1 MKFSKIF
8 PTFALV
14 FLSGII
20 TGIAP
25 APLNLWVFAWF
36 SLVPLWIV
44 LRINLLTNSHIK
56 ISLIL
61 GLAWGVGYN
70 SVALSWMLGIHPMT
84 WLGLTWGQSLAIALF
99 CWLFISFWGA
109 GVAGIWAVL
118 FSYITNY
125 LTIKSVQSI
134 KNLTINPI
142 ILPLINVII
151 GVTIWCSLENLWS
164 FTDLWWTSLSYTQS
178 PGNLLILHLGQ
189 ISGPD
194 TVTAVIV
201 AVNGLIAE
209 SFISYRKSLLLT
221 QDDQN
226 IGIDKKSLPI
236 TLLIITVILLAIAH
250 STGFIL
256 YKVPLNSDVSKA
268 LKIGIIQG
276 NIPNAIKLN
285 KLGWERAIAG
295 YSQGYENLVKQ
306 GVDAVLT
313 PETALPFLWNEINL
327 PNIAFYQT
335 IIKTGVPVWVGGFT
349 QVNTPENQ
357 GLANSLLM
365 INNQGEIISQYDK
378 TKLVP
383 LGEYIPF
390 QSLLGKVIKKL
401 SPLDSQLIHGRPDQ
415 MMNTPFGLVSAGIC
429 YDSAFSQIFQR
440 QTRLGGQFIIT
451 AANNA
456 HYSDTMPAQHHAQD
470 LMRAIENDR
479 WLVRATNTGYSTVV
493 NPHGQTIWLSDLHT
507 YVTHSGTIYPRQTKT
522 LYVRWGNWLTPL
534 LIVISGVILLVIRQI
549 FIGHPHR

>member
-1 MKFSKIF
+1 MKFSKIL

-25 APLNLWVFAWF
+25 APLNLWVLAWF
-36 SLVPLWIV
+36 TLVPLWVV
-44 LRINLLTNSHIK
+44 LRMNLLTTGNIK
-56 ISLIL
+56 TSLIL

-118 FSYITNY
+118 FSHITNY
-125 LTIKSVQSI
+125 LTIQSI
-134 KNLTINPI
+134 KNLSINPV

-178 PGNLLILHLGQ
+178 PDNLLILHLGQ

-201 AVNGLIAE
+201 SVNGLIAE
-209 SFISYRKSLLLT
+209 SFISYRQSLLA
-221 QDDQN
+221 QGDQN
-226 IGIDKKSLPI
+226 IVIDRKSLPI
-236 TLLIITVILLAIAH
+236 PLLIITVIFLAIAH
-250 STGFIL
+250 VTGFIL
-256 YKVPLNSDVSKA
+256 YKIPLNDQENQV

-276 NIPNAIKLN
+276 NIPNDIKLN
-285 KLGWERAIAG
+285 RLGWERAITG
-295 YSQGYENLVKQ
+295 YSQGYETLANQ

-335 IIKTGVPVWVGGFT
+335 ILKIGVPVWVGGFT
-349 QVNTPENQ
+349 SVNTPENQ

-365 INNQGEIISQYDK
+365 INNQGEIISQYNK

-401 SPLDSQLIHGRPDQ
+401 SPLDSQLIHGRSDQ

-429 YDSAFSQIFQR
+429 YDSAFSQIFQQ
-440 QTRLGGQFIIT
+440 QTRLGGQLIIT

-479 WLVRATNTGYSTVV
+479 WLIRATNTGYSTVV
-493 NPHGQTIWLSDLHT
+493 NPRGQTIWLSDLHT
-507 YVTHSGTIYPRQTKT
+507 YVTHSDTIYRRQTKT

-534 LIVISGVILLVIRQI
+534 LIVISLVISGVILLVT
-549 FIGHPHR
+549 GKTHR